1 MHGKRE
7 DRVVTVE
14 LWRQRGLGALKV
26 GTLRLADDGTV
37 HFSGVTSADEEFLR
51 GLCVA

>member
-1 MHGKRE
+1 MSFG
-7 DRVVTVE
+7 DSAASA
-14 LWRQRGLGALKV
+14 ALKV